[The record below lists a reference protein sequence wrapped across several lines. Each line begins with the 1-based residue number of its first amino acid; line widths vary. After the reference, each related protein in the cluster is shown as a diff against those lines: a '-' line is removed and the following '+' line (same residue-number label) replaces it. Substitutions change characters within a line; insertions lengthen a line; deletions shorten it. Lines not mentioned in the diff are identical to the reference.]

1 MARGE
6 HSAAESS
13 STVLSLWLGSMMCCS
28 SVCICMDVQVLYEC
42 KRNRSELL
50 AEAVPEALKNVL
62 LVMAAQGVLA
72 PSWTVSP

>member
-1 MARGE
+1 
-6 HSAAESS
+6 
-13 STVLSLWLGSMMCCS
+13 
-28 SVCICMDVQVLYEC
+28 MDVQVLYEC

-72 PSWTVSP
+72 PSWTVCPWSSSPHWQDSDRGIF